1 MMTQDEF
8 DKWLTDNNHIWRAF
22 ENEALKVVR
31 AGYEH
36 YSAKTI
42 IEFLRHHTAI
52 KEGSGEWKINNDATS
67 HLARLFAKKHPI
79 YAHLFEFRGR
89 K

>member
-8 DKWLTDNNHIWRAF
+8 DKWLIENNHIWRAF

-36 YSAKTI
+36 YSARTI
-42 IEFLRHHTAI
+42 IEVLRHHSALREKDGT
-52 KEGSGEWKINNDATS
+52 WKINDHITPW
-67 HLARLFAKKHPI
+67 LARHFLSTYPTLQI
-79 YAHLFEFRGR
+79 FETRGR
-89 K
+89 